1 MDDSPLPSQPGF
13 RIARGVSRLLRS
25 LDHAVLSEFVPE
37 RGLRVDV
44 ISIAANG
51 EIWIIECKSCRADF
65 TGDRKWQSYLDYS
78 DRFFWAVDAGFPD
91 EILPPDTGLI
101 RADAY
106 GGEVLRQAPL
116 TKLAAAR
123 RTRLTRDLARSAALR
138 LQMLQDPQGAGQ
150 GG

>member
-51 EIWIIECKSCRADF
+51 EIWIVECKSCRADF